1 MNRCDVR
8 PNESLSAMCTGE
20 VSSCEF
26 FYLYDGGCALEYNG
40 ACLSLAAIRAAI
52 KAEEGKEDE

>member
-1 MNRCDVR
+1 
-8 PNESLSAMCTGE
+8 MCTGE